1 MGILFDAVFL
11 LLTAILVMMGV
22 HRGVARSLLGLVG
35 VLAAGFLAATC
46 SQPIA
51 GWVYDAT
58 LKNTLLDGLNQ
69 SIGAGNGEDV
79 AETVFASLPGWLT
92 GLLQSGG
99 LGQQSLGALLTQ
111 SGSQTAQAA
120 EMVLRPVIVQI
131 LRVILAI
138 LLFIVFS
145 ILLGMVTHALG
156 KIFRLPLLRQIDG
169 LLGGIAGLLQGVVC
183 CVLVCLL
190 LQLVVS
196 SNPDHSAQ
204 WVHEGTSQSIVYQ
217 TVTGFLPAEP

>member
-69 SIGAGNGEDV
+69 SSGP
-79 AETVFASLPGWLT
+79 ETGR
-92 GLLQSGG
+92 
-99 LGQQSLGALLTQ
+99 
-111 SGSQTAQAA
+111 
-120 EMVLRPVIVQI
+120 M
-131 LRVILAI
+131 
-138 LLFIVFS
+138 
-145 ILLGMVTHALG
+145 
-156 KIFRLPLLRQIDG
+156 
-169 LLGGIAGLLQGVVC
+169 
-183 CVLVCLL
+183 
-190 LQLVVS
+190 
-196 SNPDHSAQ
+196 
-204 WVHEGTSQSIVYQ
+204 
-217 TVTGFLPAEP
+217 